1 MVKVG
6 IIGLG
11 MMGRTHYEA
20 YQNIADAQ
28 VVAVSDQDPK
38 RAGGDLSGTA
48 GNVLA
53 GGITRLPMDRITGTT
68 NYLDLLARSDV
79 DVVDVCVP
87 TTQHLEV
94 ATAAL
99 NAGKHVV
106 CEKPLARTVAEGEQI
121 AAAARTARGM
131 FMPAMV
137 MRFWPQW
144 TWLKGVVSAGT
155 YGKVRSATFRRITS
169 LPKGWYRDGRVSGG
183 AVLDLHVH
191 DVDFVYHLFGTP
203 SALFSRGYSQV
214 SGEIDHVTTQFF
226 YDDVPHVHAEG
237 SWCMADGF
245 GFKMLYTVNFD
256 NATAVYDLA
265 REHPLLVTQGGKTE
279 PVTCESG
286 AGYEIELRYFINC
299 VKTGERPSVVT
310 ADDAVMCLKL
320 IDAERES
327 VRSGQIVMF
336 QPG

>member
-1 MVKVG
+1 MVNVG

-20 YQNIADAQ
+20 YENISDAR

-38 RAGGDLSGTA
+38 RAAGDLAGTA

-53 GGITRLPMDRITGTT
+53 GGISNLPMDRITGTT
-68 NYLDLLARSDV
+68 NYLDLLARTDLNV
-79 DVVDVCVP
+79 IDVCVP
-87 TTQHLEV
+87 TTQHMEV
-94 ATAAL
+94 VTAAL
-99 NAGKHVV
+99 SAGKHVV

-121 AAAARTARGM
+121 AAAARAAKGI

-144 TWLKGVVSAGT
+144 VWLKKVVSAGT
-155 YGKVRSATFRRITS
+155 YGKVRSATFRRLAS
-169 LPKGWYRDGRVSGG
+169 MPKGWYADGALSGG

-191 DVDFVYHLFGTP
+191 DADFIHYLFGNP
-203 SALFSRGYSQV
+203 KALLARGYSKT
-214 SGEIDHVTTQFF
+214 SGELDHVTAHYF
-226 YDDVPHVHAEG
+226 YDDIPHVYAEG

-245 GFKMLYTVNFD
+245 GFRMQYTVNFE
-256 NATAVYDLA
+256 NATADFDLA
-265 REHPLLVTQGGKTE
+265 REQPLLLSQGGKM
-279 PVTCESG
+279 ESVLCDPG
-286 AGYEIELRYFINC
+286 AGYEAELRYFINC

-310 ADDAVMCLKL
+310 AEDGVACLKL

-327 VRSGQIVMF
+327 VRSGKIVTL
-336 QPG
+336 

>member
-1 MVKVG
+1 MAVKVG

-20 YQNIADAQ
+20 YETIEDAQ
-28 VVAVSDQDPK
+28 VVAVSDADAK
-38 RAGGDLSGTA
+38 RAAGDLAGTA

-53 GGITRLPMDRITGTT
+53 GGISKLPMDRIKGTT
-68 NYLDLLARSDV
+68 NYRELLAMSDV

-99 NAGKHVV
+99 KAGKHVI

-121 AAAARTARGM
+121 AAAAKAAKGF

-144 TWLKGVVSAGT
+144 VWLKKAVAAGT
-155 YGKVRSATFRRITS
+155 YGKVRSATFRRVAS
-169 LPKGWYRDGRVSGG
+169 MPGGWYRDGAVSGG
-183 AVLDLHVH
+183 AALDLHVH
-191 DVDFVYHLFGTP
+191 DVDFVYHLFGKP
-203 SALFSRGYSQV
+203 KALFARGYSKT

-226 YDDVPHVHAEG
+226 YDDVPHVTAEG

-245 GFKMLYTVNFD
+245 GFKMLYTVNFE
-256 NATAVYDLA
+256 NATADFDLA
-265 REHPLLVTQGGKTE
+265 REQPLLLSRGGKTE
-279 PVTCESG
+279 PVTCEAG
-286 AGYEIELRYFINC
+286 AGYEFELRYFIDC
-299 VKTGERPSVVT
+299 VKRGERPSVVT
-310 ADDAVMCLKL
+310 AEDGVACLKL

-327 VRSGQIVMF
+327 VKGGKIVDVR
-336 QPG
+336 